1 MDDEAGIYA
10 REYPYL
16 ERYVQLGLAQTRVIS
31 VSFPARPEADATSD
45 HELLDRIAAYL
56 EGDHEDFADVTVAL
70 TVPTDQRRVLEAV
83 REIPYGEEASV
94 EQVVRMSAE
103 MDPDDTEDVERAREA
118 LAANPAPLFIPDHR
132 VRDGPS
138 AAPPEVEQKLR
149 AVEGL

>member
-16 ERYVQLGLAQTRVIS
+16 GRYVQLGLAQTRVIS
-31 VSFPARPEADATSD
+31 VSFPNRPEADATSD

-56 EGDHEDFADVTVAL
+56 EGDREDFADVTVAL
-70 TVPTDQRRVLEAV
+70 TVPTDHRRVLEAV
-83 REIPYGEEASV
+83 REIPYGEDANV
-94 EQVVRMSAE
+94 EQVVRMSAG
-103 MDPDDTEDVERAREA
+103 MDPDDTEDMERAREA
-118 LAANPAPLFIPDHR
+118 LAANPAPLFVPDHR